1 MRRRVWSV
9 LMRLSFGRRRRRIR
23 RAFAHFLA
31 CEGLGF
37 CAAKDLQETRQ
48 LAPSLV
54 QAWEVW
60 WRLQRHSRVVDL
72 TATLAWED
80 LCFVLA

>member
-9 LMRLSFGRRRRRIR
+9 LMRPSFGRRRRRIP
-23 RAFAHFLA
+23 A

-48 LAPSLV
+48 LAPSFV

-60 WRLQRHSRVVDL
+60 WRQQRHSRVVDL

>member
-1 MRRRVWSV
+1 MVSADAPVVWLEATSYSGV
-9 LMRLSFGRRRRRIR
+9 R
-23 RAFAHFLA
+23 
-31 CEGLGF
+31 ELGF

-60 WRLQRHSRVVDL
+60 WRQQRHSRVVDL